1 MVNALRLKKFELK
14 FVNGKGWQQMETNP
28 QNNLIRTFLI
38 LMGLFQKPK
47 NKKQKKIQNKKTKQK
62 TEPWK
67 LIRSAKSKTE
77 H

>member
-1 MVNALRLKKFELK
+1 MVNALRLQKFELK

-47 NKKQKKIQNKKTKQK
+47 NKKQKKIQNKKNKTKNWTLK
-62 TEPWK
+62 
-67 LIRSAKSKTE
+67 ID
-77 H
+77 